1 MIPTLYAETLT
12 HLLRDTE
19 YLNGFMSR
27 NNLMCVWNHPSSTVN
42 DTYVNLDLNHRSCI
56 DHFLVSMNI
65 FHAVLRSYVV
75 ESVDNHSHHHPIRLK
90 AKLNIIL
97 NTSVT
102 RKHNSTEPFIDL
114 SKVYDEQIYNYEYLL
129 AMIIYFH
136 RLTYRMMLYTVK
148 IYFVHQ
154 NHTKLSSTKCVIN

>member
-1 MIPTLYAETLT
+1 MDHEEFIDVLDHIEQLLYKELYDSYIICGDFNTSFERNNA
-12 HLLRDTE
+12 HTE

-75 ESVDNHSHHHPIRLK
+75 EPVDNHSHHHPGYIAISPCMPL
-90 AKLNIIL
+90 IL
-97 NTSVT
+97 A
-102 RKHNSTEPFIDL
+102 P
-114 SKVYDEQIYNYEYLL
+114 
-129 AMIIYFH
+129 
-136 RLTYRMMLYTVK
+136 
-148 IYFVHQ
+148 
-154 NHTKLSSTKCVIN
+154 